1 MKLTPRYG
9 SEPLVRLDPMID
21 GLAAT
26 VMKQRDRLAATLA
39 DLDAEQWATPSR
51 CEGWSVQDVVIHLS
65 STNQFWAFS
74 VKQGLAGEPTQFLL
88 GFDPVASPAEL
99 VAGQRGTP
107 PSATLAQFVEG
118 NQALADALA
127 AADSNSSW
135 EVLAEAPPG
144 HIAIGLVAIHA
155 LWDSW
160 VHERDILVPLGL
172 DPVVDDAEME
182 ACLVYAAALG
192 PAFHAS
198 TGSTRS
204 GVIALDV
211 TDPDVHVVIEVGRD
225 IAIHR
230 GSAPSDAVLLEGDAV
245 DVLERLSMRAPFDPP
260 GTEADRWLFQGLAE
274 VFDTAV

>member
-1 MKLTPRYG
+1 MKLTPRY
-9 SEPLVRLDPMID
+9 STEPLVRLDPMID

-39 DLDAEQWATPSR
+39 DLDAEQWATQSR
-51 CEGWSVQDVVIHLS
+51 CEGWTVQDVIIHLS

-99 VAGQRGTP
+99 VAGQRARRPARRSLSSSKATKRSP
-107 PSATLAQFVEG
+107 MPSPRLT
-118 NQALADALA
+118 A
-127 AADSNSSW
+127 AAHGRCSPRLRRVTSRSAS
-135 EVLAEAPPG
+135 LRSTT
-144 HIAIGLVAIHA
+144 

-160 VHERDILVPLGL
+160 VHERDILIPLGL

-182 ACLVYAAALG
+182 ACLAYAAALG
-192 PAFHAS
+192 PTFHAS

-211 TDPDVHVVIEVGRD
+211 TDPDVHVVIEVGSD

-230 GSAPSDAVLLEGDAV
+230 GSAP
-245 DVLERLSMRAPFDPP
+245 PTP
-260 GTEADRWLFQGLAE
+260 
-274 VFDTAV
+274 

>member
-9 SEPLVRLDPMID
+9 SEPIVRIDPMID

-39 DLDAEQWATPSR
+39 DLDAGQWATPSR

-74 VKQGLAGEPTQFLL
+74 VRQGLAGEPTQFLV

-135 EVLAEAPPG
+135 GVLAEAPPG

-160 VHERDILVPLGL
+160 VHERDIRRPARARSRRGRRRDGGMPGLRRRARSRVPREHGFH
-172 DPVVDDAEME
+172 
-182 ACLVYAAALG
+182 ALG
-192 PAFHAS
+192 RDRRRRDRPRRPRGDRGRPRHRHPSSAARHPTPCSSRAMRS
-198 TGSTRS
+198 TCSNG
-204 GVIALDV
+204 
-211 TDPDVHVVIEVGRD
+211 
-225 IAIHR
+225 
-230 GSAPSDAVLLEGDAV
+230 
-245 DVLERLSMRAPFDPP
+245 
-260 GTEADRWLFQGLAE
+260 
-274 VFDTAV
+274 